1 MITRCDDNQMHP
13 GSTAR
18 HTRGI
23 SRAREVWRNARGLAR
38 ASSVLTLASWALLA
52 LVPGGALWFVLAIT
66 STAVAVG
73 GWVVVAVGTML
84 LALAEDDLTTP
95 HS

>member
-1 MITRCDDNQMHP
+1 MITRCDDDHMHP

-18 HTRGI
+18 PTRGM
-23 SRAREVWRNARGLAR
+23 SRTRDIWRNARGLAR
-38 ASSVLTLASWALLA
+38 AFSVLTVVSWALLA

-73 GWVVVAVGTML
+73 AWVVVAVGTML
-84 LALAEDDLTTP
+84 LALGEDLTTP